1 MGIYC
6 VQCRRKS
13 LSRVGHVG
21 NHPAGE
27 LSGKVVWGGKVGR
40 GGGGGGGG
48 GLKRGIQWRRP
59 EQAYQPGIN
68 KIPRASGK
76 VVRGATTPSTLS
88 SFSLTTKPWPKSRT
102 PTRSA
107 RFSLITVRSHD
118 NFVYP
123 DIKIR
128 ELSREKK
135 KFLSLS
141 IILR

>member
-1 MGIYC
+1 M
-6 VQCRRKS
+6 
-13 LSRVGHVG
+13 
-21 NHPAGE
+21 
-27 LSGKVVWGGKVGR
+27 
-40 GGGGGGGG
+40 
-48 GLKRGIQWRRP
+48 KRGIQWRRP